1 MMDSILN
8 TIKKLL
14 GILIDDTAF
23 DQDLLVHINSTF
35 MTLNQLGIGPAT
47 VYSIENST
55 TTWLDFLGTDVAMYS
70 SVKTYMFLKV
80 RMAFDP
86 PGTSFVLES
95 LKNQIT
101 EYEWR
106 LSVQVPIPPDPIV

>member
-47 VYSIENST
+47 VYSIESST
-55 TTWLDFLGTDVAMYS
+55 PTWFDFLGTDVAMYS
-70 SVKTYMFLKV
+70 LVKTYMFLKV

-95 LKNQIT
+95 LKSQIT